1 MEIGECRKSCMIQT
15 VQESTESQSTYNR
28 KIVRA
33 EGGNMEHVLIDFNKL
48 KVLHTFWQN

>member
-1 MEIGECRKSCMIQT
+1 MEIGESRKSCMIQT
-15 VQESTESQSTYNR
+15 VQESTYNR